1 MKIFP
6 RFVWPAVTVVL
17 LAGTAAPAQAQDYD
31 PLTLGEAL
39 TLIEATKDAGA
50 EMNIRLSIA
59 IVDGRGDL
67 VTMARMEGARPTT
80 ADTAIGKAM
89 TSAFT
94 GRPSAATAGSGW
106 QRVLRQPQR
115 AHRRT
120 PAVLPGRAADR
131 AGRRDDR
138 RGRRERRVGAGRR
151 DGGATSSGRRRPR
164 LTRAPGLAVGPAS
177 RRHTRS
183 SRWLYTALTRSS
195 RTRRGAAWIAMAWAP
210 MYARR
215 ASI

>member
-94 GRPSAATAGSGW
+94 GRPSAATAGSGGNAFYASLNA
-106 QRVLRQPQR
+106 RTGGRLRFFQG
-115 AHRRT
+115 A
-120 PAVLPGRAADR
+120 LPIV
-131 AGRRDDR
+131 RD
-138 RGRRERRVGAGRR
+138 GVTIGAVGASGASAQDDETAVRR
-151 DGGATSSGRRRPR
+151 A
-164 LTRAPGLAVGPAS
+164 LAAVG
-177 RRHTRS
+177 
-183 SRWLYTALTRSS
+183 LD
-195 RTRRGAAWIAMAWAP
+195 
-210 MYARR
+210 
-215 ASI
+215 